1 MESQDQYRYPRIPDY
16 EPRLWAQFDNTNF
29 PRQEN
34 GENPQIKGT
43 PADKQMANIK
53 TTTGIRPTYRS
64 QPIRNESGQNKN
76 DRQNKKGRNSTYM
89 YRRILDLT
97 YFNSTPIYQK
107 HPILERI

>member
-43 PADKQMANIK
+43 PANKQMANIE

-64 QPIRNESGQNKN
+64 QPIRNESGPKKKKE
-76 DRQNKKGRNSTYM
+76 RQNKKERNSTYM
-89 YRRILDLT
+89 YRIM
-97 YFNSTPIYQK
+97 Y
-107 HPILERI
+107 

>member
-1 MESQDQYRYPRIPDY
+1 MGTVRQYKFSETGKWGKSTNQMDPGKQTME
-16 EPRLWAQFDNTNF
+16 
-29 PRQEN
+29 
-34 GENPQIKGT
+34 
-43 PADKQMANIK
+43 NIEK
-53 TTTGIRPTYRS
+53 TTGIRPTYRS

-76 DRQNKKGRNSTYM
+76 DRQNEKGRNSTYM